1 MFAADLMYLYEIVF
15 MEQKQD
21 YISKL
26 SWLLFDIG
34 CTFFFLK
41 FVHVCT

>member
-26 SWLLFDIG
+26 S
-34 CTFFFLK
+34 
-41 FVHVCT
+41 